1 MTYTSLMETNDL
13 HILDVIQKLVARSKG
28 TDYFLYASCNF
39 TAHQSSS
46 PREVTEWQ
54 QLRKSTCNI
63 LQRTANNDDAW
74 LAFIVCEDIN
84 CNIWN
89 RLLSAKTDAYVRVG
103 RTQRRHRIYRAV
115 LPEHLPASVPIG
127 PPARWCQH
135 RLMHIL
141 SRYHRAVFDTGNH
154 WGPVGAPG
162 WWKWLDLQLQPVA
175 RNLSIIHTSGHVR
188 CMYSPRHT
196 AL

>member
-54 QLRKSTCNI
+54 QLQKSTCNV
-63 LQRTANNDDAW
+63 LQCSANNDDAW

-89 RLLSAKTDAYVRVG
+89 RLLSAKTDAYVLEELKGGIVSIEQCFLS
-103 RTQRRHRIYRAV
+103 T
-115 LPEHLPASVPIG
+115 
-127 PPARWCQH
+127 CQH
-135 RLMHIL
+135 PCRSVHLRID
-141 SRYHRAVFDTGNH
+141 V
-154 WGPVGAPG
+154 
-162 WWKWLDLQLQPVA
+162 
-175 RNLSIIHTSGHVR
+175 SIG
-188 CMYSPRHT
+188 
-196 AL
+196 